1 MEGKEEGGRSFV
13 NTLTRVL
20 TLDWPEGAGIDDVI
34 WVCFPGAKGQEGTV
48 LYASYHVSA
57 RIPVCRF
64 RTGIHEK
71 ARSSLMEEG

>member
-1 MEGKEEGGRSFV
+1 MEWEEEGGRSFA

-57 RIPVCRF
+57 QYPYVGSGPVFVRK
-64 RTGIHEK
+64 T
-71 ARSSLMEEG
+71 AVP